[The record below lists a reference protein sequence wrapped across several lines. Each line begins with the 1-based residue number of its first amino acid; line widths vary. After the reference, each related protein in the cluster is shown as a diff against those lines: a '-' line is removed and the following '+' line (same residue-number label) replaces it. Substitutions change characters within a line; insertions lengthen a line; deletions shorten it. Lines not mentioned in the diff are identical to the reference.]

1 MGKPTRSVEH
11 LRAMVQV
18 RLNAI
23 PEVAA
28 LMAEKPNSGP
38 VAGAVQ
44 AHERDLVVRNWDIA
58 DLHRGTGYAQAFR
71 AIVNELRDGYDLAG

>member
-1 MGKPTRSVEH
+1 MGKPLRSAEH

-23 PEVAA
+23 PEVAT
-28 LMAEKPNSGP
+28 LMAERPKAGP

-44 AHERDLVVRNWDIA
+44 AHERDLIGRNWDIA
-58 DLHRGTGYAQAFR
+58 DLYQGAGYTQAFR
-71 AIVNELRDGYDLAG
+71 AIVNELRDGYDLAE